1 MVLVNDGGGSAAGQ
15 VQVIIDEIEAIGR
28 RHLPGAQDD
37 ASVATQD
44 FRNLELDPSSFGEV
58 PIARS
63 LGVQHGAAHEVFVAT
78 VDTVLQ
84 DLNDFASMLVASM
97 KAHQA
102 TDEGVHSALIAF
114 NGSYGERGSRAEET
128 FQEKLAEQGE
138 QLHVDDQQGGA
149 DSSAD
154 DMPAG
159 ENGTPG
165 ESSTEFDSG
174 ESATAESL
182 QSSGE
187 EQTTQ
192 GDQLWVSPLLP
203 NSVAQP
209 SGTGY

>member
-15 VQVIIDEIEAIGR
+15 VQVTIDEIEAIGR

-37 ASVATQD
+37 AFVATQD
-44 FRNLELDPSSFGEV
+44 FRNLELDPSAFGEV

-102 TDEGVHSALIAF
+102 TDEDVHSALIAF
-114 NGSYGERGSRAEET
+114 NGSYGERGSQAEET
-128 FQEKLAEQGE
+128 FQDELAQRGD

-149 DSSAD
+149 APGADSPAADAPTEGTSA
-154 DMPAG
+154 G
-159 ENGTPG
+159 GTG
-165 ESSTEFDSG
+165 ESV
-174 ESATAESL
+174 
-182 QSSGE
+182 E

-192 GDQLWVSPLLP
+192 GDQPWVSPLLP
-203 NSVAQP
+203 DSVAPP
-209 SGTGY
+209 SGTDY